1 MRTVV
6 DASAVFSWIFDDERD
21 ELAVAMARFVVAN
34 GADVPALFTSE
45 AQNIL
50 AVAVRRKRATTAE
63 AGAILAAIAR
73 LPLRVETTGTE
84 LGTARAFEAALRW
97 GISAYDA
104 AYLVLAQDL
113 DATLMT
119 RDRRL
124 NAAAEKSGIRWAR
137 AD

>member
-21 ELAVAMARFVVAN
+21 ELALAMARFVVAN
-34 GADVPALFTSE
+34 GAHVPALFTSE
-45 AQNIL
+45 AQNVL

-63 AGAILAAIAR
+63 AGAILAALAR
-73 LPLRVETTGTE
+73 LPLRVETSGTE
-84 LGTARAFEAALRW
+84 LGSPRAFEAALRW

-124 NAAAEKSGIRWAR
+124 NAAAESSGMRWAC

>member
-6 DASAVFSWIFDDERD
+6 DASAVFSWVFDDERD

-84 LGTARAFEAALRW
+84 LGSARAFEAALRW

>member
-6 DASAVFSWIFDDERD
+6 DASAVFSWVFDDERD

-73 LPLRVETTGTE
+73 LPLRVETTGTG
-84 LGTARAFEAALRW
+84 LGSARAFEAALRW

-104 AYLVLAQDL
+104 AYLVLAQDI

>member
-21 ELAVAMARFVVAN
+21 ELAVAMARFVVAH
-34 GADVPALFTSE
+34 GAHVPALFTSE

-124 NAAAEKSGIRWAR
+124 NAAAENSGIRWVC